1 MEEAPMTAVDD
12 SFSALGPDV
21 IGFFASRDEDAIPFG
36 GIMDGSN
43 IGMLG
48 FVGELGLNLH
58 NSYSQRAGIET
69 L

>member
-1 MEEAPMTAVDD
+1 MTAVDD
-12 SFSALGPDV
+12 PFAALGPDV
-21 IGFFASRDEDAIPFG
+21 IGFFSSGDEDAFPFG

-43 IGMLG
+43 IGMFG

-58 NSYSQRAGIET
+58 NRYSQRAGIET